1 MGVHCVK
8 DTSIIYTNLGQ
19 LQIMDNTY
27 KLSTCCNG
35 MHCIY
40 FELYEDQPCWGQ
52 VIGDLTYDEDGFPL
66 PTHVCQG
73 HKESLEKGTYFT
85 KQP

>member
-1 MGVHCVK
+1 
-8 DTSIIYTNLGQ
+8 
-19 LQIMDNTY
+19 
-27 KLSTCCNG
+27 